1 MTETGKWRRDEIEAY
16 GRNTEEGIHG
26 NRSHASNEAGQ
37 ILLLVALGMVV
48 LIGSVA
54 LAVDVGYLRYM
65 KRNMQK
71 AADAAAIAGAAERI
85 YNVGNIGN
93 AARTD
98 ASKNGFTDG
107 TDGVSVTVNRPPNRE
122 PYQSRPDPDN
132 YVEVIIDQEQPTFFA
147 KVFNIASS
155 PMEASAVAYAGTEAA
170 LGCVDILD
178 PTASH
183 AFAATGGA
191 NVIADCGI
199 YVNSN
204 DADAALFA
212 SGGARVTANGVSVR
226 GGASINGNVT
236 QVGSPLVTGASPVSD
251 PLAYLQAPTFGG
263 CNHTNYVI
271 NASPATL
278 FPGVYCG
285 GIRVQGNNRIV
296 NFMPGTY
303 ILNGGGLRATAN
315 GTTLSSPSGGVT
327 FYNTGTSSGGVTRYG
342 NIDINARTTLAAPT
356 SGGYAG
362 ILFWQDPNWDDVL
375 HNDANFN
382 GPSPL
387 SLEGA
392 LYFPKANLTWNGG
405 NSTSA
410 TYTIVVANQVQF
422 AGNATFN
429 IKNKDFPSGTRPPPP
444 KIVLVE

>member
-1 MTETGKWRRDEIEAY
+1 MTETGKWRRDEKEAH

-37 ILLLVALGMVV
+37 ILLLVALGIFV

-85 YNVGNIGN
+85 YNVGNIVN

-107 TDGVSVTVNRPPNRE
+107 TNGVSVTVNRPPPRE

-132 YVEVIIDQEQPTFFA
+132 YVEVIIDQDQPTFFA
-147 KVFNIASS
+147 RIFNIASS
-155 PMEASAVAYAGTEAA
+155 PMEARAVAYAGTEAA
-170 LGCVDILD
+170 SGCVDILD

-204 DADAALFA
+204 DTNAALFA
-212 SGGARVTANGVSVR
+212 SGGARVAANGVGVR
-226 GGASINGNVT
+226 GGASINGSGT
-236 QVGSPLVTGASPVSD
+236 QVGSPLVTGAPPMSD

-271 NASPATL
+271 NTSPVTL
-278 FPGVYCG
+278 SPGVYCG
-285 GIRVQGNNRIV
+285 GIRVQGNNRTV
-296 NFMPGTY
+296 YFNPGIY
-303 ILNGGGLRATAN
+303 ILNGGGLQATAN

-327 FYNTGTSSGGVTRYG
+327 FYNTGTSGGVTRYG

-362 ILFWQDPNWDDVL
+362 ILFWQDPNWGDVL
-375 HNDANFN
+375 HNGAQFN
-382 GPSPL
+382 GSPI
-387 SLEGA
+387 SLTGA

-410 TYTIVVANQVQF
+410 SYTIVVANQVQF
-422 AGNATFN
+422 GGNATFN
-429 IKNKDFPSGTRPPPP
+429 INNRNFPSGARPLPP
-444 KIVLVE
+444 KVVLVE